1 MKNISLFVL
10 RLLKKSDSCQR
21 QSSEPCFVTSLFQFQ
36 IECWMFQNPQKLIWA
51 LGFLSRFFFS
61 TGSTF
66 QSFFNTISISHFVL
80 QFTSYMLSF
89 ALIHIILC
97 FQQFIFFLK
106 VKSLIISM
114 RLINSGFPKDVL
126 NFWR

>member
-1 MKNISLFVL
+1 
-10 RLLKKSDSCQR
+10 
-21 QSSEPCFVTSLFQFQ
+21 
-36 IECWMFQNPQKLIWA
+36 MFQNPQKLIRA

-66 QSFFNTISISHFVL
+66 QSFFNTIAISHFVL

-89 ALIHIILC
+89 ALIHIMLC

-126 NFWR
+126 NF